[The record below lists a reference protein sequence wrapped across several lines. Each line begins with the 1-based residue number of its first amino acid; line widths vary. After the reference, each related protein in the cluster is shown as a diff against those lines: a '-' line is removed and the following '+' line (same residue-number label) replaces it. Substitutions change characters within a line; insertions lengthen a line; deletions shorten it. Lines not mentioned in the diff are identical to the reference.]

1 MTQIISEDMAVAH
14 LLLLGYFLSAWR
26 ERDVLRSEDDSYHQ
40 LVLLL
45 GLEVKTTHGWKK
57 PCKLKEA
64 TGVSGDF
71 VAFLEE
77 DKRCWLLLP

>member
-1 MTQIISEDMAVAH
+1 MA
-14 LLLLGYFLSAWR
+14 R
-26 ERDVLRSEDDSYHQ
+26 ERNVLRHEDHFYHQ

-45 GLEVKTTHGWKK
+45 DLEVKTTDEWKK